1 MHEQHVDLN
10 EAAQVH
16 VDLGTKRSVGVHW
29 GTFALADDAL
39 DAPLHDLARACAEK
53 GIAPQDF
60 FLLPIGGTRKMRRR
74 PS

>member
-1 MHEQHVDLN
+1 MQAQHVDLD

-16 VDLGTKRSVGVHW
+16 GDLGAKRSVGVHW

-39 DAPLHDLARACAEK
+39 DAPLHGLARACGEK

-60 FLLPIGGTRKMRRR
+60 FLLPIGGTRKLRRR
-74 PS
+74 MS